1 MTSCRGCRAG
11 PEPLGAVPGP
21 LVTALTVEQ
30 HGERAA
36 ASRPPE
42 IVLLTETWSVEGE
55 KKDDV
60 MGVLSPYR
68 GWGS

>member
-1 MTSCRGCRAG
+1 
-11 PEPLGAVPGP
+11 